1 MIFRSFSLKDV
12 FINDRK
18 REIALTY
25 KYHNIV
31 PNIAKQQQ
39 QQLQKIEAKQADRQ
53 TDTNTITIYIGWLHR
68 YHRSKQQHIFIV

>member
-1 MIFRSFSLKDV
+1 MIFHSFSLKDV

-53 TDTNTITIYIGWLHR
+53 TDTNTITIYIGCLHR